1 MKFSR
6 KYTNKLVSFV
16 DRYYTYDGRSMKRE
30 GDKTYFDFWAYNND
44 NGSSVAVPRNPQG
57 MFVSIRKDN
66 KVVFRAILTT
76 YTEIDNFKR
85 MIKCL
90 G

>member
-16 DRYYTYDGRSMKRE
+16 DRHYTYDHRSMKRE
-30 GDKTYFDFWAYNND
+30 GDDTHFDLWAYNND
-44 NGSSVAVPRNPQG
+44 NSSSVAVHRNPQG

-66 KVVFRAILTT
+66 KIVLRSILTT
-76 YTEIDNFKR
+76 YTEIDAFKR
-85 MIKCL
+85 MIRCL